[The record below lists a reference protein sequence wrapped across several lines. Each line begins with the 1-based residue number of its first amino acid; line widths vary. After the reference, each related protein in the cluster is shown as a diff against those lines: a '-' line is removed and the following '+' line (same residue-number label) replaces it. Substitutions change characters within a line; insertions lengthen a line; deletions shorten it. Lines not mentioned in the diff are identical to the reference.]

1 MEEVKAQTRPVHA
14 FLMESSPRE
23 LEGNELVLGVHHRF
37 HMEKLQDRKNRA
49 IVEDVLARVV
59 GAPVRLRCMLDEGS
73 PAPPEAMPPEPAA
86 GEDVLVSEA
95 VRRFGNPVREVRR
108 PE

>member
-1 MEEVKAQTRPVHA
+1 
-14 FLMESSPRE
+14 MESSPRE
-23 LEGNELVLGVHHRF
+23 LQGNELVLGVNHRF

-59 GAPVRLRCMLDEGS
+59 GAPLRLRCMLDEA
-73 PAPPEAMPPEPAA
+73 PPAPAAAAPPEPPA

-95 VRRFGNPVREVRR
+95 VRRFGNPVQEVRR
-108 PE
+108 SE